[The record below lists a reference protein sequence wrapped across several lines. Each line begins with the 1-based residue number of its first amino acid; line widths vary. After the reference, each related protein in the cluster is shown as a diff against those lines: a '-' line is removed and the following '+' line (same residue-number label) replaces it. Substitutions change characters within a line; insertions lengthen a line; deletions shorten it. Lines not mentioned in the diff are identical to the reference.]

1 MIAIIDY
8 GMGNLRSVAKA
19 LESLGAEIKVT
30 ASPAIIKKASGV
42 ILPGVGAM
50 PDAMKALRKAKVIS
64 SIKKTIAED
73 KPFLGICLGLQ
84 LLFETSEEGGGCK
97 GLGIFKGSVPRFN
110 FSQQSTLN
118 NACPPTFAGRE
129 LSTAFKVPH
138 MGWNT
143 IAKTAESSMLKAR
156 CKSKSI
162 QHSAS
167 SIQPLSDIPDN
178 SYVYF
183 VHSYYVRPKDKKII
197 ATTTNYGIEFCSA
210 IAKGNLFACQFHP
223 EKSQIVGL
231 KILKNFIKLCESA

>member
-19 LESLGAEIKVT
+19 LESLGADVKIT
-30 ASPAIIKKASGV
+30 ASPDVIKKASGV
-42 ILPGVGAM
+42 VLPGVGAM
-50 PDAMKALRKAKVIS
+50 PDAMKALQKAKVIS

-97 GLGIFKGSVPRFN
+97 GLGIFKGSVPRFD
-110 FSQQSTLN
+110 FSRLATRNSRLATGL
-118 NACPPTFAGRE
+118 
-129 LSTAFKVPH
+129 KIPH

-143 IAKTAESSMLKAR
+143 IKIKDQKAKILDKVNDE
-156 CKSKSI
+156 
-162 QHSAS
+162 
-167 SIQPLSDIPDN
+167 

-183 VHSYYVRPKDKKII
+183 VHSYFVKPKDKKII
-197 ATTTNYGIEFCSA
+197 ATTTNYGIEFCSS

-223 EKSQIVGL
+223 EKSQKLGL
-231 KILKNFIKLCESA
+231 KILHNFVKMCE

>member
-19 LESLGAEIKVT
+19 LESLGARVKIT
-30 ASPAIIKKASGV
+30 ANPKIIENAQGV

-50 PDAMKALRKAKVIS
+50 PDAMKALQKAKVIS
-64 SIKKTIAED
+64 SIKKVIAAD

-97 GLGIFKGSVPRFN
+97 GLGIFKGSVPRFD
-110 FSQQSTLN
+110 FSKLLTSNQRL
-118 NACPPTFAGRE
+118 A
-129 LSTAFKVPH
+129 TALKIPH

-143 IAKTAESSMLKAR
+143 IA
-156 CKSKSI
+156 I
-162 QHSAS
+162 QSPVAS
-167 SIQPLSDIPDN
+167 RQSLVKNKGILNGIKDN

-183 VHSYYVRPKDKKII
+183 VHSYYVKPTDKRII
-197 ATTTNYGIEFCSA
+197 ATTTNYGSEFCSS

-223 EKSQIVGL
+223 EKSQKIGL
-231 KILKNFIKLCESA
+231 QILQNFIRICE

>member
-19 LESLGAEIKVT
+19 LESLGAEVKIT

-50 PDAMKALRKAKVIS
+50 PDAMKALQKAKVIS

-97 GLGIFKGSVPRFN
+97 GLGIFKGSVPRFD
-110 FSQQSTLN
+110 FSKQSTIN
-118 NACPPTFAGRE
+118 NQ

-143 IAKTAESSMLKAR
+143 IEIRTADGGPRTAVKNKEILTGIK
-156 CKSKSI
+156 
-162 QHSAS
+162 
-167 SIQPLSDIPDN
+167 DN

-183 VHSYYVRPKDKKII
+183 VHSYYVKPKDKNII
-197 ATTTNYGIEFCSA
+197 ATTTNYGIEFCSS
-210 IAKGNLFACQFHP
+210 IAQGNLFACQFHP
-223 EKSQIVGL
+223 EKSQKVGL
-231 KILKNFIKLCESA
+231 KILQNFVNMCN

>member
-19 LESLGAEIKVT
+19 LESLGAEVKIT
-30 ASPAIIKKASGV
+30 ASPDIIKKASGV

-50 PDAMKALRKAKVIS
+50 PDAMKALQKAKVIA

-97 GLGIFKGSVPRFN
+97 GLGIFKGSVPK
-110 FSQQSTLN
+110 FSFPKAQADL
-118 NACPPTFAGRE
+118 
-129 LSTAFKVPH
+129 KIPH

-143 IAKTAESSMLKAR
+143 IEIKDQKLKILD
-156 CKSKSI
+156 KVN
-162 QHSAS
+162 
-167 SIQPLSDIPDN
+167 DE

-183 VHSYYVRPKDKKII
+183 VHSYYVKPQDKKII
-197 ATTTNYGIEFCSA
+197 ATTTNYGIEFCSS

-223 EKSQIVGL
+223 EKSQKIGL
-231 KILKNFIKLCESA
+231 KILSNFVKMCE